1 MGRRSADEL
10 SERDLL
16 DALRRGD
23 RQAFAAVIDR
33 CGDAVY
39 HVAYRLLG
47 SREEAE
53 DILQETFLQAFRNL
67 SRFRGEAKLCTW
79 LYRIAYNLALMRLRR
94 KEPETI
100 SIDQPLVLENDE
112 EIPRELFDWCCLP
125 EEELLRAEL
134 RTVLEE
140 AIQSLPAGLRM
151 VFLLREVEGLSTE
164 EVAQIM
170 GLTPDAVKTRL
181 HRARLQLRER
191 LSRYFAEE
199 LPPGIGGGRRD
210 R

>member
-1 MGRRSADEL
+1 MPMARRVKGEL
-10 SERDLL
+10 SEADLL

-23 RQAFAAVIDR
+23 RQAFAVAIDR
-33 CGDAVY
+33 CGDTIY

-47 SREEAE
+47 NREEAE
-53 DILQETFLQAFRNL
+53 DILQETFLQAFQHL
-67 SRFRGEAKLCTW
+67 KDFRGEARLCTW

-100 SIDQPLVLENDE
+100 SIDQPILLENDE
-112 EIPRELFDWCCLP
+112 EVPRELFDWCCLP

-134 RTVLEE
+134 RSVLDE
-140 AIQSLPAGLRM
+140 AIRSLPMSLRV
-151 VFLLREVEGLSTE
+151 VFLLRDMEGLSTE
-164 EVAQIM
+164 EVAQIL
-170 GLTPDAVKTRL
+170 GISTDAVKTRL

-199 LPPGIGGGRRD
+199 LRGR
-210 R
+210 

>member
-1 MGRRSADEL
+1 MPIARRMKDEL
-10 SERDLL
+10 SEADLL

-33 CGDAVY
+33 CGDTVY

-53 DILQETFLQAFRNL
+53 DILQETFLQAFQHL
-67 SRFRGEAKLCTW
+67 KDFRGEARLCTW

-94 KEPETI
+94 KEPETV
-100 SIDQPLVLENDE
+100 SIDQPILLENDE
-112 EIPRELFDWCCLP
+112 EVPRELFDWCCLP

-134 RTVLEE
+134 RSVLDE
-140 AIQSLPAGLRM
+140 AIRSLPPSLRT
-151 VFLLREVEGLSTE
+151 VFLLRDVEGLSTE
-164 EVAQIM
+164 EVAGIL
-170 GLTPDAVKTRL
+170 GISTDAVKTRL

-199 LPPGIGGGRRD
+199 LAER
-210 R
+210 

>member
-1 MGRRSADEL
+1 MPIARRMKGEL
-10 SERDLL
+10 SEADWL

-23 RQAFAAVIDR
+23 HQAFAAAIER
-33 CGDAVY
+33 CGDTIY

-53 DILQETFLQAFRNL
+53 DILQETFLQAFQHL
-67 SRFRGEAKLCTW
+67 KDFRGEARLCTW

-100 SIDQPLVLENDE
+100 SIDQPLVLEGDE

-134 RTVLEE
+134 RSVLDE
-140 AIQSLPAGLRM
+140 AIRSLPASLRT

-170 GLTPDAVKTRL
+170 GISTDAVKARL

-199 LPPGIGGGRRD
+199 RMGR
-210 R
+210 

>member
-1 MGRRSADEL
+1 MPIARRMKGEL
-10 SERDLL
+10 SEADLL

-33 CGDAVY
+33 CGDTVY

-47 SREEAE
+47 SQEEAE
-53 DILQETFLQAFRNL
+53 DILQETFLQAFRHL
-67 SRFRGEAKLCTW
+67 KDFRGEARLCTW

-94 KEPETI
+94 KEPEMI
-100 SIDQPLVLENDE
+100 SIDQPILLENDE

-134 RTVLEE
+134 RSVLDE
-140 AIQSLPAGLRM
+140 AIRNLPASLRT
-151 VFLLREVEGLSTE
+151 VFLLRDVEGLSTE
-164 EVAQIM
+164 EVAEIL
-170 GLTPDAVKTRL
+170 GISTDAVKTRL

-191 LSRYFAEE
+191 LSRYFSEE
-199 LPPGIGGGRRD
+199 LAGR
-210 R
+210 